1 MDQQKRMFLF
11 FLFSFSAMFLW
22 LNLGIQFFYPD
33 FGKPIPKQK
42 IEIKKDQE
50 SELTKQKDGDSP
62 EIDSKNE
69 NSEVTGK
76 PETDKTTEKEQENS
90 AGNKQAELKLPA
102 FPRRKITL
110 GESNPESKHFITV
123 EFSSRGAV
131 LSALWLNDKRYPALH
146 DRKQPLQL
154 LGEVPGSSRLTFD
167 MRVKT
172 VDQQLSKLERG
183 LNLELVDWEV
193 DETSLSP
200 SRVTFRYP
208 SPDGRL
214 ELLKTYELLEGD
226 PSRKDSDPNG
236 YCLNASLQFRN
247 LSDRDIDLEYE
258 LQGPVGIPLENAE
271 NTRRYLAIQAGFL
284 KDGEVT
290 HKKVAGKEVAE
301 QVEENKPEPFQS
313 PIKYVG
319 VDGQYFAALL
329 IPEEDQDKN
338 NWLSAI
344 QPLLLKEHKDAQK
357 GLISIE
363 LQSNPISIAAG
374 ESQTET
380 YKMFAGPKR
389 DALLRPF
396 EADGIVEYGWFGS
409 ISKIMLAVMMFF
421 HTTLAAPYGL
431 AIIML
436 TVLVRGLMFPISR
449 KHAKS
454 AKKMKDMQP
463 KFEAIKKKYAD
474 PKDKEKLAKAQ
485 MELMKESGFFS
496 GCLPMLLQ
504 LPIFIGLYQALYT
517 SVDLRMAPFL
527 WIDNLAAPDHL
538 LHLPFTIPWLGE
550 YLNLLPLITV
560 GLFVVQQKLFAP
572 PPANEEQ
579 AMQQKM
585 MGYMMIFIGF
595 MFYRVPAGLCVYFIA
610 SSMWAIA
617 ERKMLDVKGPSSD
630 SDKPDSEPPPA
641 VKENKKP
648 EPQPP
653 KEAGWL
659 QKKIEALDAAAN
671 PGKQVEKLKANPSK
685 KTGKR
690 KKK

>member
-11 FLFSFSAMFLW
+11 LLFSFSVMFLW
-22 LNLGIQFFYPD
+22 LNVGIQFFYPD
-33 FGKPIPKQK
+33 FGKIPPKQK
-42 IEIKKDQE
+42 VEVLENKEKK
-50 SELTKQKDGDSP
+50 DSP
-62 EIDSKNE
+62 EGDSKNE
-69 NSEVTGK
+69 PAEVTEK
-76 PETDKTTEKEQENS
+76 TEKATGKENEK
-90 AGNKQAELKLPA
+90 AADNKQVELKLPD

-110 GESNPESKHFITV
+110 GNGKADSKHFITA

-131 LSALWLNDKRYPALH
+131 LTALWLNDKRYPALH
-146 DRKQPLQL
+146 DRSQPLQL
-154 LGEVPGSSRLTFD
+154 LGEVPGSSRLSFD
-167 MRVKT
+167 MRVKAI
-172 VDQQLSKLERG
+172 DRELSKLERG

-193 DETSLSP
+193 DEKTLSP
-200 SRVTFRYP
+200 SHVTFRYP

-226 PSRKDSDPNG
+226 LKRKDSDPNG
-236 YCLNASLQFRN
+236 YCLNVSLQFRN
-247 LSDRDIDLEYE
+247 LSDSSIELEYA

-284 KDGEVT
+284 KEGEIS
-290 HKKVAGKEVAE
+290 HKKVSGKEVAE
-301 QVEENKPEPFQS
+301 QIEENSPEPFQA

-329 IPEEDQDKN
+329 IPEKN
-338 NWLSAI
+338 QEKTNWLAKI
-344 QPLLLKEHKDAQK
+344 HPLLLKKHKEPQK
-357 GLISIE
+357 SLISIQLE
-363 LQSNPISIAAG
+363 SNPVLIAAG
-374 ESQTET
+374 QTET
-380 YKMFAGPKR
+380 QTYKLFAGPKR

-409 ISKIMLAVMMFF
+409 ISKIMLAIMMFF
-421 HTTLAAPYGL
+421 HSTLYAPYGL

-436 TVLVRGLMFPISR
+436 TILVRGLMFPISR

-527 WIDNLAAPDHL
+527 WIENLAAPDHL
-538 LHLPFTIPWLGE
+538 LHLPFRIPWLGE

-585 MGYMMIFIGF
+585 MSYMMIFIGF

-617 ERKMLDVKGPSSD
+617 ERKMLDVNGPS

-641 VKENKKP
+641 TKENKKP
-648 EPQPP
+648 DPQPP
-653 KEAGWL
+653 KESGWL
-659 QKKIEALDAAAN
+659 QKKLEALDAAAN
-671 PGKQVEKLKANPSK
+671 PTKQAEKLKPNPSK
-685 KTGKR
+685 KSGKPGKR

>member
-22 LNLGIQFFYPD
+22 LNVGIQFFYPD

-42 IEIKKDQE
+42 IEIKEEKKN
-50 SELTKQKDGDSP
+50 ELTKQKDGDSL
-62 EIDSKNE
+62 EGDTKKENIEASGNAEKNAE
-69 NSEVTGK
+69 KKQGNG
-76 PETDKTTEKEQENS
+76 TED
-90 AGNKQAELKLPA
+90 KQAELKLPE

-110 GESNPESKHFITV
+110 GDSNPESKHFITV

-146 DRKQPLQL
+146 DRNQPLQL

-193 DETSLSP
+193 VEKSLSP
-200 SRVTFRYP
+200 TQVTFRYP

-236 YCLNASLQFRN
+236 YCLKVSLQFRN
-247 LSDRDIDLEYE
+247 LSDRDIELAYE

-290 HKKVAGKEVAE
+290 HKKVSGKEVAE

-329 IPEEDQDKN
+329 IPEEDQEKN

-363 LQSNPISIAAG
+363 LESKPIPLAAG
-374 ESQTET
+374 ETQTQT

-409 ISKIMLAVMMFF
+409 ISKIMLAIMMFF
-421 HTTLAAPYGL
+421 HTTLHAPYGI

-538 LHLPFTIPWLGE
+538 FHLPFRIPWLGE

-610 SSMWAIA
+610 SSLWAIA
-617 ERKMLDVKGPSSD
+617 ERKTLDVNGPSSD
-630 SDKPDSEPPPA
+630 SDKPDNEPPPA
-641 VKENKKP
+641 VKQSDKSDS
-648 EPQPP
+648 QPP

-671 PGKQVEKLKANPSK
+671 PGKQVEKLKPKPSK

>member
-1 MDQQKRMFLF
+1 
-11 FLFSFSAMFLW
+11 MFLW
-22 LNLGIQFFYPD
+22 LNLGIKIFYPD

-42 IEIKKDQE
+42 VEVKKE
-50 SELTKQKDGDSP
+50 G
-62 EIDSKNE
+62 E
-69 NSEVTGK
+69 NGKSQPQTGK
-76 PETDKTTEKEQENS
+76 SLEDVTQKEKTEATEKPAEV
-90 AGNKQAELKLPA
+90 KQGKADADDSGELKLPE
-102 FPRRKITL
+102 FPRRTVKL
-110 GESNPESKHFITV
+110 GDGKPDSKHFITA
-123 EFSSRGAV
+123 EFTSRGAV
-131 LSALWLNDKRYPALH
+131 LTGLWLNDKRYPALE
-146 DRKQPLQL
+146 DRKKPLKL

-167 MRVKT
+167 MRVRAI
-172 VDQQLSKLERG
+172 DAQLAKLERG

-193 DETSLSP
+193 VEKSLSP
-200 SRVTFRYP
+200 TKVTFRYP
-208 SPDGRL
+208 SPDGKL
-214 ELLKTYELLEGD
+214 EVLKTYELLDGNPEQ
-226 PSRKDSDPNG
+226 RDSDPNG
-236 YCLNASLQFRN
+236 YCLEVSLQFRN
-247 LSDRDIDLEYE
+247 LAERSVELDYE

-271 NTRRYLAIQAGFL
+271 NTRRHLAIQAGFL
-284 KDGEVT
+284 KDGVVT
-290 HKKVAGKEVAE
+290 HKKVSAKQVTE
-301 QVEENKPEPFQS
+301 QVEENKPEPFQA

-329 IPEEDQDKN
+329 IPEEDQEKN

-344 QPLLLKEHKDAQK
+344 QPLLLKKHKDAQK

-363 LQSNPISIAAG
+363 LQSKPILIAAG
-374 ESQTET
+374 QTKT
-380 YKMFAGPKR
+380 HAYKMFAGPKR

-396 EADGIVEYGWFGS
+396 QADGIVEYGWFGA
-409 ISKIMLAVMMFF
+409 ISKIMLAIMKFF
-421 HTTLAAPYGL
+421 HSTLHLPYGI

-436 TVLVRGLMFPISR
+436 TVMVRGLMFPISR

-454 AKKMKDMQP
+454 AKKMKEMQP
-463 KFEAIKKKYAD
+463 KIEAIKKKYSD

-538 LHLPFTIPWLGE
+538 FHLPFRLPWLGE

-585 MGYMMIFIGF
+585 MSYMMIFIGF

-610 SSMWAIA
+610 SSLWAIA
-617 ERKMLDVKGPSSD
+617 ERKMLDVNGPSSE
-630 SDKPDSEPPPA
+630 KPTPPPSP
-641 VKENKKP
+641 EPNKKTTKK
-648 EPQPP
+648 ESP
-653 KEAGWL
+653 KQTSWL
-659 QKKIEALDAAAN
+659 QQKIEAIDAAAN
-671 PGKQVEKLKANPSK
+671 PGKQAGKPYSNPSK
-685 KTGKR
+685 KSKKGKR
-690 KKK
+690 KK